1 MLFRSLSRVSH
12 HGWRHGSKTRSIQ
25 QVHHHYSVFD
35 IVITA
40 RTYPYSGGGGEGA
53 VMAVREETEEEQSCG
68 VDYLA
73 FGLFVCRVGFI
84 RISCW
89 FDVELETIIGRSIN
103 ATNET
108 VCQSANRSNVCLVVD
123 VLSQN
128 PICPDCVSVGFS
140 FSVSRILTRLA
151 LAFEFFVFFFDFF
164 YYFSLRKFG
173 CHWCS

>member
-1 MLFRSLSRVSH
+1 MVGIMVLKQDQYNSIFIIITRCSRSSSRHALAHIAV
-12 HGWRHGSKTRSIQ
+12 
-25 QVHHHYSVFD
+25 
-35 IVITA
+35 
-40 RTYPYSGGGGEGA
+40 EGRVG

-73 FGLFVCRVGFI
+73 FGWFVCRVGFI

-103 ATNET
+103 ATKEM
-108 VCQSANRSNVCLVVD
+108 VCQSANRSNVCLSVH

-128 PICPDCVSVGFS
+128 RICPDCVSVGFS